1 MLNYLRALRCYG
13 SKFSNA
19 VHHSRK
25 NFLSKI
31 AAKIRSSPS
40 FVLPRIARGRKEV
53 GVLPWFRLCRAVVLS
68 HKFET
73 RFSLNFLD
81 SGSRELSP
89 ACPG

>member
-31 AAKIRSSPS
+31 AAEIRSSPS

-53 GVLPWFRLCRAVVLS
+53 GVIPAQAGN
-68 HKFET
+68 
-73 RFSLNFLD
+73 RFSLNFRD

-89 ACPG
+89 AARDDN